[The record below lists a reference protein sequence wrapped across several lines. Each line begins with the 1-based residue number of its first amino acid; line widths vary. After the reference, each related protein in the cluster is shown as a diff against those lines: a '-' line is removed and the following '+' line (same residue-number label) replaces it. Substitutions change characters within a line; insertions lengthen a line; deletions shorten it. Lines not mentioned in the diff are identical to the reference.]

1 MLENC
6 IQLRHHLHRHPE
18 LSGNEAN
25 THNTIVS
32 FLERLK
38 PTKLFT
44 NVGGYGIVAVF
55 EKAGAKRT
63 VAFRADIDAL
73 PIDERQ
79 DKPYSSDTKNVAHK
93 CGHDGHTAI
102 LLRFAEKIVENPP
115 DCNVVLI
122 FQPEEE
128 TGKGAKKIM
137 QTGLLQSLH
146 IDIVFGFHNIP
157 QQPHTMIVV
166 RHNTFAAAS
175 AGFVAKLKGRQTHAA
190 HPENGINPGLAVAEM
205 IEKFDSYSRNHCKP
219 ECFQQSTLIYTRLG
233 EVALG
238 TSAGDAEIIFTL
250 RAFSNKDM
258 AEILHFASTTLS
270 EIGSKYHL
278 ETSYEIQEDFPA
290 VENDNELT
298 DFMTNTAIANGY
310 ETTEPDTPF
319 RWSEDFSQ
327 YLTEFRGVFF
337 GIGSGLE
344 TKELHHPDYDFPDEI
359 IEKAAEFLSLISQ
372 RINTLH

>member
-1 MLENC
+1 MLEDC
-6 IQLRHHLHRHPE
+6 IQLRHHLHQHPE

-32 FLERLK
+32 FLEKLK

-44 NVGGYGIVAVF
+44 KLGGYGIVAVF

-137 QTGLLQSLH
+137 
-146 IDIVFGFHNIP
+146 
-157 QQPHTMIVV
+157 
-166 RHNTFAAAS
+166 
-175 AGFVAKLKGRQTHAA
+175 
-190 HPENGINPGLAVAEM
+190 
-205 IEKFDSYSRNHCKP
+205 
-219 ECFQQSTLIYTRLG
+219 
-233 EVALG
+233 
-238 TSAGDAEIIFTL
+238 
-250 RAFSNKDM
+250 
-258 AEILHFASTTLS
+258 
-270 EIGSKYHL
+270 
-278 ETSYEIQEDFPA
+278 
-290 VENDNELT
+290 
-298 DFMTNTAIANGY
+298 
-310 ETTEPDTPF
+310 
-319 RWSEDFSQ
+319 
-327 YLTEFRGVFF
+327 
-337 GIGSGLE
+337 
-344 TKELHHPDYDFPDEI
+344 
-359 IEKAAEFLSLISQ
+359 
-372 RINTLH
+372 

>member
-1 MLENC
+1 MLEDC
-6 IQLRHHLHRHPE
+6 IQLRHELHRHPE

-44 NVGGYGIVAVF
+44 NVGGYGVVALF
-55 EKAGAKRT
+55 SKDGAKT
-63 VAFRADIDAL
+63 TIAFRADIDAL
-73 PIDERQ
+73 PINETLPI
-79 DKPYSSDTKNVAHK
+79 PYCSDTKNVAHK
-93 CGHDGHTAI
+93 CGHDGHTTI
-102 LLRFAEKIVENPP
+102 LLRFAEKISQNPP
-115 DCNVVLI
+115 SCNVVLI

-146 IDIVFGFHNIP
+146 IDMVFGFHNIP
-157 QQPHTMIVV
+157 QQPNRMIVV

-190 HPENGINPGLAVAEM
+190 HPENGINPGLAVAEI
-205 IEKFDSYSRNHCKP
+205 IEKFDIYSRSHCKP

-258 AEILHFASTTLS
+258 AEILHFASSTLS

-327 YLTEFRGVFF
+327 YLTEFRGAFF

-344 TKELHHPDYDFPDEI
+344 TKELHHPDYDFPDRI
-359 IEKAAEFLSLISQ
+359 IEPASDFLLHIAHS
-372 RINTLH
+372 INTL

>member
-1 MLENC
+1 MPKNC
-6 IQLRHHLHRHPE
+6 IQLRHYLHQHPE

-25 THNTIVS
+25 THNAIVAYIS
-32 FLERLK
+32 KLN

-44 NVGGYGIVAVF
+44 NVGGYGIVALF
-55 EKAGAKRT
+55 GNRQAKRT

-73 PIDERQ
+73 PIDEKP

-102 LLRFAEKIVENPP
+102 LMRFAEKIAENPP
-115 DCNVVLI
+115 DCNVALI

-146 IDIVFGFHNIP
+146 IDMVFGFHNIP
-157 QQPHTMIVV
+157 QQPCNEIVV
-166 RHNTFAAAS
+166 RHETFAAAS
-175 AGFVAKLKGRQTHAA
+175 CGFVAKLVGRQTHAA

-205 IEKFDSYSRNHCKP
+205 IENFDNYSRKHCNSSGL
-219 ECFQQSTLIYTRLG
+219 QQSTLIYTHVG

-238 TSAGDAEIIFTL
+238 TSAGEAEIIFTL

-258 AEILHFASTTLS
+258 SEILHFATSTLS
-270 EIGSKYHL
+270 QIGVKYQL
-278 ETSYEIQEDFPA
+278 ETSFELREDFPA
-290 VENDNELT
+290 VENNRQLT
-298 DFMTNTAIANGY
+298 DFIADTALKNGFA
-310 ETTEPDTPF
+310 TTEPATPF

-327 YLTEFRGVFF
+327 YLTEFKGAFF

-359 IEKAAEFLSLISQ
+359 IEKSSDFLLHISHS
-372 RINTLH
+372 INILH

>member
-1 MLENC
+1 MGDICEV
-6 IQLRHHLHRHPE
+6 RHYLHQHPE
-18 LSGNEAN
+18 LSGTEHN
-25 THNTIVS
+25 THELICS
-32 FLERLK
+32 FLERCN
-38 PTKLFT
+38 PTKIYR
-44 NVGGYGIVAVF
+44 NVGGYGVVALF
-55 EKAGAKRT
+55 SKDGAKT
-63 VAFRADIDAL
+63 TIAFRADIDAL
-73 PIDERQ
+73 PINETLLI
-79 DKPYSSDTKNVAHK
+79 PYRSDTKNVAHK
-93 CGHDGHTAI
+93 CGHDGHTTI
-102 LLRFAEKIVENPP
+102 LLRFAEKISQNPP
-115 DCNVVLI
+115 SCNVVLI

-146 IDIVFGFHNIP
+146 IDMVFGFHNIP
-157 QQPHTMIVV
+157 QQPNTMIVV

-270 EIGSKYHL
+270 EIGNKYHL

-298 DFMTNTAIANGY
+298 DFVTNTAIANGY

-327 YLTEFRGVFF
+327 YLTEFRGAFI
-337 GIGSGLE
+337 GIGSGME
-344 TKELHHPDYDFPDEI
+344 TKELHHPDYDFPDAI
-359 IEKAAEFLSLISQ
+359 IEKAAEFLSLISH

>member
-1 MLENC
+1 MTDNIVEF
-6 IQLRHHLHRHPE
+6 RHLLHQHPE
-18 LSGNEAN
+18 LSGNERN
-25 THNTIVS
+25 THNLIVS
-32 FLERLK
+32 RLEKLH
-38 PTKLFT
+38 PTNLFK
-44 NVGGYGIVAVF
+44 NVGGFGVVALF
-55 EKAGAKRT
+55 EKAGANRT

-73 PIDERQ
+73 PINETLPI
-79 DKPYSSDTKNVAHK
+79 PYRSDTKNVAHK
-93 CGHDGHTAI
+93 CGHDGHTTI
-102 LLRFAEKIVENPP
+102 LLRLAEKISQNPP
-115 DCNVVLI
+115 TCNVVLI

-146 IDIVFGFHNIP
+146 IDMVFGFHNIP
-157 QQPHTMIVV
+157 QQPNSMIVV

-290 VENDNELT
+290 VENDNELA
-298 DFMTNTAIANGY
+298 DFMTNTAIANNY
-310 ETTEPDTPF
+310 KTIEPDTPF

-344 TKELHHPDYDFPDEI
+344 TKELHHPDYDFPDAI
-359 IEKAAEFLSLISQ
+359 IEKAAEFLLLISH

>member
-1 MLENC
+1 MGDIYEV
-6 IQLRHHLHRHPE
+6 RHYLHQHPE
-18 LSGNEAN
+18 LSGAEHN
-25 THNTIVS
+25 THELICS
-32 FLERLK
+32 FLERCNPSK
-38 PTKLFT
+38 IFR
-44 NVGGYGIVAVF
+44 NVGGYGVVALF
-55 EKAGAKRT
+55 SKDGAKT
-63 VAFRADIDAL
+63 TIAFRADIDAL
-73 PIDERQ
+73 PINETTTL
-79 DKPYSSDTKNVAHK
+79 PYSSDTKNVAHK
-93 CGHDGHTAI
+93 CGHDGHTTI
-102 LLRFAEKIVENPP
+102 LLRFAEKISQNPP
-115 DCNVVLI
+115 SCNVVLI

-137 QTGLLQSLH
+137 QTGVLQSLH
-146 IDIVFGFHNIP
+146 IDMVFGFHNIP
-157 QQPHTMIVV
+157 QQPNNMIIV

-205 IEKFDSYSRNHCKP
+205 IEKFDSYSRNHYEP
-219 ECFQQSTLIYTRLG
+219 ECFQQSTLIYTHLG

-258 AEILHFASTTLS
+258 AEILHFASSTLS

-278 ETSYEIQEDFPA
+278 ETGYEIIEDFPA

-298 DFMTNTAIANGY
+298 DFMIYTAIANGY

-327 YLTEFRGVFF
+327 YLTEFRGAFI
-337 GIGSGLE
+337 GIGSGME
-344 TKELHHPDYDFPDEI
+344 TKELHNPDYDFPDRI
-359 IEKAAEFLSLISQ
+359 IEPASDFILHIARS
-372 RINTLH
+372 INTL